1 MKRVWITGVL
11 LLAALPATSNYQLQ
25 SYGFGSGGTANSQT
39 STYSLEGISGELS
52 GQPTATV
59 TQSSN
64 AGTGFVTDMQAS
76 VPKLLSSDNG
86 SGIYYNKLHF
96 VIDNTQGSAG
106 NLAPSDTKYLISV
119 SLGTAV
125 AGAPTSEFTTP
136 LYLHPDG
143 TLSSTYGVSD
153 YQTYSAFGSAAGSTI
168 IGLNQNTHYYIHLK
182 ATQGARSESGYGPI
196 TDQPTAPATLSFSLA
211 INAVTLGSLSAGTV
225 TPASQ
230 TISSSFATNGASG
243 GDVYIRGKNGG
254 LLSGSTGYRIN
265 TVSNNLTSVV
275 EGFGAQG
282 SITGGSSPGY
292 TVTGQYG
299 TTGTT
304 VGSISTTASSL
315 YSSTSPIATGNAV
328 LGLLAK
334 AASTDIAANDYQE
347 VLTFTAAANF

>member
-1 MKRVWITGVL
+1 MKRAWISGFL

-52 GQPTATV
+52 GQPSATG

-64 AGTGFVTDMQAS
+64 SGSGFVTDMQAS

-86 SGIYYNKLHF
+86 SGVYYNKLHF

-119 SLGTAV
+119 SLSNAIV
-125 AGAPTSEFTTP
+125 GASTSEFVAP

-143 TLSSTYGVSD
+143 TLSSTYSLAD
-153 YQTYSAFGSAAGSTI
+153 YQTYSGFGSSAGSII

-182 ATQGARSESGYGPI
+182 ATQGALSESGYGPI
-196 TDQPTAPATLSFSLA
+196 TDQPTAPATLSFSIA
-211 INAVTLGSLSAGTV
+211 VNSVTLGSLSAGTV
-225 TPASQ
+225 TSASQ
-230 TISSSFATNGASG
+230 TISSTFATNGASG
-243 GDVYIRGKNGG
+243 GDVYIRGQNGG

-265 TVSNNLTSVV
+265 TVSNNLNSVG

-292 TVTGQYG
+292 AVSGLYG
-299 TTGTT
+299 TTGAT
-304 VGSISTTASSL
+304 VGSVSTSANSL
-315 YSSTSPIATGNAV
+315 YSSTGPIATGNAL